1 MSAAT
6 DAIDARVA
14 ERVARD
20 LYGLAGTATPLA
32 SELDRNFRLRLADGT
47 SFALKLHRPERDLGL
62 EDCVLGHLASQPD
75 APAAPRLVPTL
86 AGEPSGTVVLAGREH
101 VVRLLSWLDGRTW
114 AQVEPS
120 AARLEQLGAVVAR
133 TDRALAALECPGMRR
148 PLLWNLHEAP
158 EVARFAELADP
169 AHRAALEAAFER
181 FERHVAPR
189 LGALGQQLIHND
201 ANEHNVV
208 VGDDGAVVGLIDFGD
223 VAWSARVCG
232 LAVACA
238 YAMQGHADPV
248 PAVVPLVRGYHAAA
262 PLRPEELAVLFDL
275 VRTRLAVSVCM
286 AAWQHR
292 EDPGNDYLLVSQR
305 GVTRL
310 LDRLAAEDPDLAH
323 ARFRD
328 GCGYEPS
335 PVALRVRR
343 HLATAAPA
351 PVLDAELTGRYLQE
365 RSRRTVQLGV
375 DLSGAAGTAVHAP
388 LDGEIEAAAGVLV
401 VRHATGDGL
410 PFWTLYEHLDPTS
423 IAAWSPGDAVR
434 RGERLGVLGG
444 GRPPHLHLQLV
455 AGPVADAAELP
466 HVVARAEVE
475 VWRSLCPDPNLL
487 LRLPGG
493 AAARVAQDAGALAAG
508 RRTRMSRA
516 LSTAYREPLHIVR
529 GAGAHLYDSSG
540 RAWLDLV
547 NNVCHV
553 GHCHPRVVAAAQ
565 RQIATLNTN
574 TRYLHESAL
583 EYAGRLVATLPDPLS
598 VCFLVNSGSEANDL
612 ALRLA
617 RAHTGSDH
625 VLVVDHAY
633 HGHLSSLIAISP
645 YKFDGPGGR
654 GAPDTTHVCPQP
666 DPYRGALRGNDLGR
680 AYADA
685 VGARID
691 ELAARGLRPGAFFAE
706 SLQGCGG
713 QIAYPPGYLQ
723 HAFAR
728 VRAAGGV
735 CVADEVQVGLGRV
748 GERFWGFELGNVV
761 PDVVTMGKPL
771 GNGHPLAAL
780 VTTPEIAASF
790 ATGMEYF
797 NTFGG
802 NPVSSEVGLAVLD
815 VVVDEGL
822 QQQARERGALLL
834 AGLGELARRHPLI
847 GDVRGHGLFL
857 GIELSADHQTRAPA
871 TADAARVK
879 EALKRRGVLIS
890 TDGPDDNVLKIKPPL
905 VLSAGDC
912 EHFLEAL
919 DAVLQAR
926 PSAPTS

>member
-1 MSAAT
+1 VPGVAGGE
-6 DAIDARVA
+6 AIDARVA
-14 ERVARD
+14 EHVARD
-20 LYGLAGTATPLA
+20 LYGLDGRATPLE

-47 SFALKLHRPERDLGL
+47 SFALKLHRPERELAL
-62 EDCVLGHLASQPD
+62 EDCVLGHLAAQPD
-75 APAAPRLVPTL
+75 APAAPRLVRTL

-114 AQVEPS
+114 AQAGPS
-120 AARLEQLGAVVAR
+120 AARLEQLGAVVAG
-133 TDRALAALECPGMRR
+133 TDRALATLDCPGMRR
-148 PLLWNLHEAP
+148 TLLWNLHEAP
-158 EVARFAELADP
+158 AVARFTELADP
-169 AHRAALEAAFER
+169 ARQSLLERVFER

-189 LGALGQQLIHND
+189 LDALPQQLIHND
-201 ANEHNVV
+201 ANEHNIV
-208 VGDDGAVVGLIDFGD
+208 VGDDGAVAGLIDFGD

-238 YAMQGHADPV
+238 YAMQRHADPV
-248 PAVVPLVRGYHAAA
+248 PAVVPVVRGYHVAAA
-262 PLRPEELAVLFDL
+262 LRPEELAVLFDL
-275 VRTRLAVSVCM
+275 VRTRLAMSVCM

-305 GVTRL
+305 GVTEL
-310 LDRLAAEDPDLAH
+310 LDRLAGEDPDLAH

-328 GCGYEPS
+328 ACGYQPS
-335 PVALRVRR
+335 PVALHVRR
-343 HLATAAPA
+343 HLQAAAPGL
-351 PVLDAELTGRYLQE
+351 VLDADRIGRYLEE
-365 RSRRTVQLGV
+365 RSPRSVHLGT
-375 DLSGAAGTAVHAP
+375 DLFGAAGAAVHAP
-388 LDGEIEAAAGVLV
+388 LDGVIEAAAGVLA
-401 VRHATGDGL
+401 VRHTTGDGV
-410 PFWTLYEHLDPTS
+410 PFWTLYGQLDPGST
-423 IAAWSPGDAVR
+423 AAPGDAVR

-444 GRPPHLHLQLV
+444 GATPPHLHLQLV
-455 AGPVADAAELP
+455 AGPVARPTEVP
-466 HVVARAEVE
+466 GEVARAEVD

-493 AAARVAQDAGALAAG
+493 AAARVERDAEALAAR

-565 RQIATLNTN
+565 RQIETLNTN

-583 EYAGRLVATLPDPLS
+583 EYAGRLAATLPDPLS

-666 DPYRGALRGNDLGR
+666 DPYRGVLRGTDPGR
-680 AYADA
+680 VYADA
-685 VGARID
+685 VGERID
-691 ELAARGLRPGAFFAE
+691 ELAARGLRPAAFFAE

-713 QIAYPPGYLQ
+713 QIAYPPGYLT
-723 HAFAR
+723 HAFAL

-748 GERFWGFELGNVV
+748 GERFWGFELGDVV
-761 PDVVTMGKPL
+761 PDIVTMGKPL
-771 GNGHPLAAL
+771 GNGHPLAAV

-802 NPVSSEVGLAVLD
+802 NPVSCEVGLAVLD
-815 VVVDEGL
+815 VVADEGL
-822 QQQARERGALLL
+822 QRRASERGAQLL
-834 AGLGELARRHPLI
+834 AGLGELAQRHPLI

-857 GIELSADHQTRAPA
+857 GVELSADRDTREPA

-879 EALKRRGVLIS
+879 EALKQRGVLIS

-905 VLSAGDC
+905 VLSADDC
-912 EHFLEAL
+912 DHFLEAL
-919 DAVLQAR
+919 DEAL
-926 PSAPTS
+926 